1 MSMLAIRSDIAKALV
16 VLSLVTALLTT
27 FVADANGGA
36 LHDVAH
42 WASIALMVLSGVIAV
57 LKEAESVLPASA
69 TPPKG

>member
-1 MSMLAIRSDIAKALV
+1 MSLPTIRADIAKSLV
-16 VLSLVTALLTT
+16 VLGLIVALLTT

-42 WASIALMVLSGVIAV
+42 WASIALIVLSGVIAV

-69 TPPKG
+69 TPSKG